1 MRPYKLQTR
10 ELFALTKDDQYMR
23 NTFTTL
29 ALAVATVGFVIGA
42 AGDANALSKKI
53 RNACGFDYQDFCSQ
67 YDPNSSAVRRCFES
81 NRKSLSKGCIRAL
94 VDAGEVPA
102 KYLKR

>member
-1 MRPYKLQTR
+1 MRKTLST
-10 ELFALTKDDQYMR
+10 FA
-23 NTFTTL
+23 L
-29 ALAVATVGFVIGA
+29 ALAVGGLMTAGS
-42 AGDANALSKKI
+42 GDAFAFSKKV

-102 KYLKR
+102 KYLRK

>member
-1 MRPYKLQTR
+1 
-10 ELFALTKDDQYMR
+10 MR
-23 NTFTTL
+23 NTFTIFAAAIAGL
-29 ALAVATVGFVIGA
+29 AIVAGA
-42 AGDANALSKKI
+42 AGDANAFNKKV

-94 VDAGEVPA
+94 VDAGEVPS